1 MKEIFTNLIFGFLLS
16 AENINCISTNYALS
30 KKIEKDINRYIISL
44 VTGEKIP
51 LSQCK
56 IKELKELLI
65 SAESEIP

>member
-1 MKEIFTNLIFGFLLS
+1 MKEIFTNLIFGLLLS